1 MRFTAKAHPR
11 DGQIFVR
18 TKTMAIKSSFS
29 PTAGLL
35 TVIDDV
41 TSDTIVT
48 SRDAAGNILV
58 NGGAV
63 TTVGGRPTV
72 ANTSLIQIFGQDGND
87 TITMNE
93 TNGALPVANVFG
105 GGGNDTITGG

>member
-11 DGQIFVR
+11 DGHIFVR

-29 PTAGLL
+29 PTAGVL
-35 TVIDDV
+35 TFIDDA

-48 SRDAAGNILV
+48 SRDAAGQILV

-63 TTVGGRPTV
+63 IPVAGTPTL
-72 ANTSLIQIFGQDGND
+72 AKTSLIQGFGQAGNATT
-87 TITMNE
+87 TISE
-93 TNGALPVANVFG
+93 AKGAVRAGADFG
-105 GGGNDTITGG
+105 GCHRG